1 MNSDV
6 VIVGGGP
13 AGLVTAAT
21 VAGGGRH
28 AVVIE
33 REQTIG
39 RPVHT
44 SGGTT
49 LGTVRALGVPR
60 ELYHPLTAV
69 RFFSRQHEATFSFS
83 EPPLCMLDVTG
94 VYQFLARRAQDAG
107 AEVRTGHHAESLLR
121 GSGGR
126 VEGCAVRGPGDE
138 PLTMRAPVVV
148 DAGGYRSAMSR
159 EAGLHP
165 GFRRFGV
172 GAEVDVYA
180 PHAADGEGVV
190 VMDSRYAPAGYA
202 WAVPLG
208 GSRLRIGVGVHHPD
222 VRVRPAELLRRFL
235 GDMPRFGLDLTG
247 SEVLD
252 RHFGLIPVEPLPSR
266 LVADGLLAVGDAA
279 AQATLVIGE
288 GIRMSAYA
296 GELAGRAVLAA
307 HEQRRFDAETL
318 GGYEREFRARKGR
331 ALSLG
336 YALNTRI
343 AAYGDDEWDRAVAHL
358 GHVPSATLATLVLSE
373 FTPLSLAV
381 AFLRSPRLWPGLA
394 RLAPTM
400 VADPDGRSRRVAG
413 RAATRHG
420 GAGRALVTRTSAAP
434 AGSTA
439 PWAPQCPRVP
449 KRHPHLR
456 SRHLLGA
463 RRPEGAGTRVTGRNP
478 GLVLPLDPEQ
488 QEAVLAPLGPVCV
501 LAGAGTGK
509 TRAITARIAH
519 QAAAG
524 RRRPGLSWP

>member
-1 MNSDV
+1 MSQSVDSDV
-6 VIVGGGP
+6 VVVGGGP

-21 VAGGGRH
+21 VATGGRR
-28 AVVIE
+28 AVVVE

-49 LGTVRALGVPR
+49 LGTVRSLGVPR
-60 ELYHPLTAV
+60 QLYHPLTAV
-69 RFFSRQHEATFSFS
+69 QFFSRRHRASFAFS
-83 EPPLCMLDVTG
+83 EPALCMLDVTG

-107 AEVRTGHHAESLLR
+107 AEVRTGHHAETLMR
-121 GSGGR
+121 GASGR
-126 VEGCAVRGPGDE
+126 VEGCTVRGPGDE
-138 PLTMRAPVVV
+138 PVTVRAPVVV

-159 EAGLHP
+159 QVGLHP

-180 PHAADGEGVV
+180 PHADDSGGVV
-190 VMDSRYAPAGYA
+190 VLDSRYAPAGYG

-222 VRVRPAELLRRFL
+222 VRVRPADLLRRFL
-235 GDMPRFGLDLTG
+235 ADMPCFGLDLTG
-247 SEVLD
+247 SDVLD

-288 GIRMSAYA
+288 GIRMGAYA
-296 GELAGRAVLAA
+296 GQLAGRTVLAA
-307 HEQRRFDAETL
+307 HEQRRFDAQTL

-373 FTPLSLAV
+373 FTPFSLAV

-394 RLAPTM
+394 RLVPTM
-400 VADPDGRSRRVAG
+400 VATQVGRSRRVAD
-413 RAATRHG
+413 RATTGHG
-420 GAGRALVTRTSAAP
+420 GAGRDLVSRTSTALAGSEPP
-434 AGSTA
+434 AGSA
-439 PWAPQCPRVP
+439 PPAGSETPPSPQVPPPPAAPGGRKVPERV
-449 KRHPHLR
+449 
-456 SRHLLGA
+456 
-463 RRPEGAGTRVTGRNP
+463 
-478 GLVLPLDPEQ
+478 
-488 QEAVLAPLGPVCV
+488 
-501 LAGAGTGK
+501 
-509 TRAITARIAH
+509 
-519 QAAAG
+519 
-524 RRRPGLSWP
+524 